1 MGRDVRQNGI
11 SSGEITKIFQPEL
24 LDTGQLRRR
33 ADTQTLTPPRN
44 GASILEVSSPYQLF
58 FCFYCICSV
67 VIHNNDDNDGRD
79 KSFTY

>member
-1 MGRDVRQNGI
+1 MGCRIFRDRRNLWDMGRDVRQNGI

-44 GASILEVSSPYQLF
+44 GASILEVSPPYQLF
-58 FCFYCICSV
+58 FLFLLYL
-67 VIHNNDDNDGRD
+67 
-79 KSFTY
+79 